1 MSGLLDPRQWL
12 LIAALC
18 AASVLGVQFW
28 SGRLVDQGDTAGY
41 ARARTEIVAATLGA
55 SEVARA
61 RETELQAAAD
71 KTNKEKDHEINR
83 LRREH
88 AVVVERLLKRPQRP
102 ASAANV
108 PAPASDAAPANGCT
122 GAQLYREDGL
132 FSRGEATRAELIR
145 VELMACY
152 VKYANAESTART
164 GNLMGGQNNK

>member
-12 LIAALC
+12 LIAALL

-41 ARARTEIVAATLGA
+41 ARARAEIVAATLAA
-55 SEVARA
+55 SEQA
-61 RETELQAAAD
+61 RERETALQAAAD
-71 KTNKEKDHEINR
+71 KTNKEKDHEIYR

-102 ASAANV
+102 ASTDNV
-108 PAPASDAAPANGCT
+108 PASASAAAPAPGCT

-132 FSRGEATRAELIR
+132 FSRGEATRAEILR
-145 VELMACY
+145 FALMACY
-152 VKYANAESTART
+152 ELYETAQSKN
-164 GNLMGGQNNK
+164 NLK